1 MSSLFLQLLRKMASH
16 LQLSKMAIQ
25 LSALTS
31 DLTEQEKLPDVSVMM
46 ILPDLTEVQERKF
59 IMYASQIMMLQFLI
73 SMLRSKSRKLQIHSA
88 NSLQRII

>member
-1 MSSLFLQLLRKMASH
+1 MSSLFLQLLRKMVSH

-46 ILPDLTEVQERKF
+46 ILLDLTEVQERKF
-59 IMYASQIMMLQFLI
+59 IMYASQIMTIPSAI
-73 SMLRSKSRKLQIHSA
+73 SW
-88 NSLQRII
+88 